1 MMLKLKNSSKQ
12 EEKEL
17 YASMITFLFT
27 ELRFHSNY
35 PEKELMITANFFAA
49 IINANLIERKLI
61 NVFLQVLKDDLKQTN
76 KKFDFA
82 VAVIEKIKGKLSDEP
97 EFCEALV
104 DYDNL
109 LARYPELVH
118 QIISGLNVPNPLSP

>member
-1 MMLKLKNSSKQ
+1 MLAEKQFHRIYKEEITLEAAIDMMLKLKNSSKQ

-61 NVFLQVLKDDLKQTN
+61 NVFLQVLKDDLKQAN

-82 VAVIEKIKGKLSDEP
+82 VAVI
-97 EFCEALV
+97 
-104 DYDNL
+104 
-109 LARYPELVH
+109 
-118 QIISGLNVPNPLSP
+118 